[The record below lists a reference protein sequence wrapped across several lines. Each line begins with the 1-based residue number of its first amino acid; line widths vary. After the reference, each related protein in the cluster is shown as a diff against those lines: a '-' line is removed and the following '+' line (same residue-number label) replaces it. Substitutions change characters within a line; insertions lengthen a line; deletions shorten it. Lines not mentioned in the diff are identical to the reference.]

1 MHLWLFSLNPTYQ
14 TSVLSTSGGVRSE
27 GVTSAQ
33 LDGVHGP
40 GGGTQAPDYG
50 HLEEKGTE
58 TRALVYLAK

>member
-1 MHLWLFSLNPTYQ
+1 MHLWLSSLNPTYQ
-14 TSVLSTSGGVRSE
+14 TSVLSTSGGVGRE

-40 GGGTQAPDYG
+40 GGGTQGADYS
-50 HLEEKGTE
+50 HLDEKGTE